1 MAVVLALLVL
11 GGTGTGQADL
21 PTDPVPLPTPVDV
34 GTWPEVRVLVHRG
47 TSPVT
52 VRSTEDISVEEA
64 GQEPRRIRE
73 VLLPPED
80 RSAHEEP
87 RVWILRSPVP
97 LELEGRAYRGQM
109 EVRLEQGILQ
119 VVNRVGLE
127 DYLRGVVP
135 RELLSSQLEA
145 VKAQAVLART
155 YVLAHLK
162 EPTASWDVRDDV
174 GHQVYGGVTAEH
186 PVSDRAVLE
195 TAGLVLAWEGRLASR
210 VVFHSTCGGST
221 EGNENVFG
229 TPPVPYLRPVPCL
242 DQSGQPACAASG
254 YASWMVEA
262 SAQELGQEV
271 GRMLG
276 KPPLAIRALEIRQT
290 SSSGRVT
297 RLALLLEGEEELELQ
312 GDDLRRILRLRDSSG
327 QVRNLPS
334 TRFQV
339 EPDCGDG
346 RIRLRGS
353 GWGHGVGMCQ
363 WGAIGLAR
371 EGWRYEEVLDRYY
384 PGTQVLGIEQAWPGT
399 PP

>member
-1 MAVVLALLVL
+1 MAVVLALLVW
-11 GGTGTGQADL
+11 GGTGPGQADL
-21 PTDPVPLPTPVDV
+21 PPDPVPLPTPVDV

-52 VRSTEDISVEEA
+52 VRSAEDISVEEA

-73 VLLPPED
+73 VFLPPED

-87 RVWILRSPVP
+87 RVWVLRSPVP

-162 EPTASWDVRDDV
+162 EPTAAWDVRDDV

-186 PVSDRAVLE
+186 PVSDRAVRE

-254 YASWMVEA
+254 YASWTVEA

-276 KPPLAIRALEIRQT
+276 KPPLAIRALEIRQI

>member
-1 MAVVLALLVL
+1 MVLVLALLLL
-11 GGTGTGQADL
+11 GGTGPGQADL
-21 PTDPVPLPTPVDV
+21 TTEPIPLPTPVDV
-34 GTWPEVRVLVHRG
+34 GTWPEVRVLLHRV
-47 TSPVT
+47 TSSVT
-52 VRSTEDISVEEA
+52 VRSTEEISVEEE

-80 RSAHEEP
+80 RSAPEES
-87 RVWILRSPVP
+87 RVWVLHGSAP
-97 LELEGRAYRGQM
+97 LELEGRAYRGRM
-109 EVRLEQGILQ
+109 EVHLERGGLL

-155 YVLAHLK
+155 YALAHLK
-162 EPTASWDVRDDV
+162 EPTALWDVRDDV

-186 PVSDRAVLE
+186 PISDQAVFE
-195 TAGLVLAWEGRLASR
+195 TAGLVLGWRGSLASR
-210 VVFHSTCGGST
+210 VVFHSTCGGCT

-229 TPPVPYLRPVPCL
+229 TPPVPYLRPVSCL
-242 DQSGQPACAASG
+242 DQSGQPACAASS
-254 YASWMVEA
+254 YSTWTLEA
-262 SAQELGQEV
+262 SARELGQEV

-290 SSSGRVT
+290 SPSGRVM

-312 GDDLRRILRLRDSSG
+312 GADLRRILRLRDSSG

-334 TRFQV
+334 TRFLV
-339 EPDCGDG
+339 ESDCGDG

-363 WGAIGLAR
+363 WGAMGLAR
-371 EGWRYEEVLDRYY
+371 EGWRFEEILDRYY
-384 PGTQVLGIEQAWPGT
+384 PGTQVLGIAQAWAGA

>member
-1 MAVVLALLVL
+1 MALLGL
-11 GGTGTGQADL
+11 GLAGPGQADL
-21 PTDPVPLPTPVDV
+21 STEPIPLPTPVDV

-47 TSPVT
+47 RSPVT
-52 VRSTEDISVEEA
+52 VRSVEEMSVEQA
-64 GQEPRRIRE
+64 GQEPRRLRE
-73 VLLPPED
+73 ILLPPEAARPD
-80 RSAHEEP
+80 GEE
-87 RVWILRSPVP
+87 VASWVLRSPAP
-97 LELEGRAYRGQM
+97 LELQGRAYRGLL
-109 EVRLEQGILQ
+109 EVRLERGDLQ

-135 RELLSSQLEA
+135 RELLSSQIEA

-162 EPTASWDVRDDV
+162 ETTDLWDVRDDV
-174 GHQVYGGVTAEH
+174 SHQVYGGVTAEH
-186 PVSDRAVLE
+186 PVSDQAVRE
-195 TAGLVLAWEGRLASR
+195 TAGLVLTWEGRLASR

-242 DQSGQPACAASG
+242 DQAGQPACAASS
-254 YASWMVEA
+254 YATWTVEA
-262 SAQELGQEV
+262 PAQELGQEV

-371 EGWRYEEVLDRYY
+371 EGWLFEEILDRYY
-384 PGTQVLGIEQAWPGT
+384 PGTQVLGIAQAWPGA